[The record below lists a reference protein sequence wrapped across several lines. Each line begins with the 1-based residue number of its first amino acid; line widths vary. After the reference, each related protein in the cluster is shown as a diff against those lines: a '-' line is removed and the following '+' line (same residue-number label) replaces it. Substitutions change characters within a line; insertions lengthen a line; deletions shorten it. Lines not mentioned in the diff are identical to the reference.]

1 MSLQITAVSIKFADG
16 TRRRMKEAV
25 GRGLRA
31 VADLILPR
39 TCIVCRRKLLLDER
53 HLCLHCLAD
62 IPLTG
67 FWQMEVN
74 PMADRFNSNIQSH
87 LEKQWDKGDF
97 GPRENYALACA
108 LFFFD
113 QGAGYRHIPYQIKYS
128 GNLSAGQYFGKMLG
142 EKIAR
147 SEFYDDVDI
156 IIPVPLHWRRHWK
169 RGYNQAEIIAKGI
182 SEAAGIPVR
191 SDILKRTRH
200 TRTQVSLDIPQ
211 KTANVTGAFSISR
224 SFQKRC
230 ASNTG
235 KNIEDIRHILLV
247 DDVFTTGSTLT
258 ACFTALRTVFPPS
271 VRISVATLG
280 FVGEV

>member
-1 MSLQITAVSIKFADG
+1 
-16 TRRRMKEAV
+16 
-25 GRGLRA
+25 
-31 VADLILPR
+31 
-39 TCIVCRRKLLLDER
+39 
-53 HLCLHCLAD
+53 
-62 IPLTG
+62 
-67 FWQMEVN
+67 
-74 PMADRFNSNIQSH
+74 
-87 LEKQWDKGDF
+87 
-97 GPRENYALACA
+97 
-108 LFFFD
+108 
-113 QGAGYRHIPYQIKYS
+113 
-128 GNLSAGQYFGKMLG
+128 MLG

-156 IIPVPLHWRRHWK
+156 IIPVPLHWRRRWK

-182 SEAAGIPVR
+182 SEAACIPIR

-235 KNIEDIRHILLV
+235 ENIEDIRHILLV

-258 ACFTALRTVFPPS
+258 ACFTALRSVFPPS